1 MRIACC
7 SVKSPRRR
15 LRRSNRWTTCN
26 RLGVEHEADHADRPL
41 RAPGRSQSGAVPRRN
56 HRHHAEPRQW
66 TRRRARA
73 VGAVSRHGARHGVP
87 RESKDRNGVFRA
99 VRGDVRTGH
108 SLSGSDGR
116 SGRREDFRATDRAG
130 GPHPYG
136 RGGQRRP
143 DGRQRRRS
151 STRGHQRR
159 RHWRC
164 RSMTQATLSAGDTSW
179 VLVSSALVLLMTVG
193 LAFFYG
199 GLVRPKNALNTM
211 MMSVVALGVIG
222 VQWMLVGYSIAF
234 SPGNGWLGGLSWLGL
249 NNVGLEPN
257 ATYSATI
264 PLQAHAMFQGMFAII
279 TPALISGAIVERMRF
294 RGYIVFLVLWAT
306 LIYDPLAHWVWGSG
320 GWLLKR
326 GALDFAGGTVV
337 HISAGVSALVAAW
350 FLGPRRDYR
359 RVPIA
364 PHNVPLVLL
373 GAGLLWFGWFGF
385 NAGSALAANGLAAL
399 AFVNT
404 NTAAAAALVTWAALD
419 LIRTGKITAVGAAT
433 GLVVGLVGITP
444 AAGYVKPL
452 SGLLIGVL
460 AAVVSYTAIQ
470 IRSRT
475 KLDDALDVF
484 SCHGLAGMAGALLTG
499 VFATKLVNPAGGDGL
514 LAGNAAQLG
523 VQLLAVVAA
532 AAFAA
537 AGTAVI
543 LKFLQVTIGARA
555 GVSEESAGLD
565 LSQHGEEAY
574 FGSDLGSAAGT
585 GSSLGGSVVVETFA
599 IEPAPGRLRA
609 SDARGAH

>member
-1 MRIACC
+1 
-7 SVKSPRRR
+7 
-15 LRRSNRWTTCN
+15 
-26 RLGVEHEADHADRPL
+26 
-41 RAPGRSQSGAVPRRN
+41 
-56 HRHHAEPRQW
+56 
-66 TRRRARA
+66 
-73 VGAVSRHGARHGVP
+73 
-87 RESKDRNGVFRA
+87 
-99 VRGDVRTGH
+99 
-108 SLSGSDGR
+108 
-116 SGRREDFRATDRAG
+116 
-130 GPHPYG
+130 
-136 RGGQRRP
+136 
-143 DGRQRRRS
+143 
-151 STRGHQRR
+151 
-159 RHWRC
+159 
-164 RSMTQATLSAGDTSW
+164 MTQATVSAGDTSW

-222 VQWMLVGYSIAF
+222 VQWMLFGYSIAF
-234 SPGNGWLGGLSWLGL
+234 APGNALLGGFSWFGLS
-249 NNVGLEPN
+249 NVGLDPN
-257 ATYSATI
+257 PMYSATI
-264 PLQAHAMFQGMFAII
+264 PIQAHAMFQGMFAII

-294 RGYIVFLVLWAT
+294 RGYVVFLVLWAT

-419 LIRTGKITAVGAAT
+419 LTRTGKITAVGAAT

-444 AAGYVKPL
+444 AAGYVTPMA
-452 SGLLIGVL
+452 GLLIGVL
-460 AAVVSYTAIQ
+460 AAGISYTAIQ

-484 SCHGLAGMAGALLTG
+484 SCHGIAGVTGALLTG
-499 VFATKLVNPAGGDGL
+499 VFATKLMNPAGGDGL
-514 LAGNAAQLG
+514 LAGNAAQIG
-523 VQLLAVVAA
+523 VQLLAVVTTV
-532 AAFAA
+532 AFAGL
-537 AGTAVI
+537 GTLGI
-543 LKFLQVTIGARA
+543 LSLVQVTIGARA
-555 GVSEESAGLD
+555 DLPDETAGLD

-574 FGSDLGSAAGT
+574 LGTDLGSLAGP
-585 GSSLGGSVVVETFA
+585 GGALGGSVVVESFVVEPTA
-599 IEPAPGRLRA
+599 APEPAV
-609 SDARGAH
+609 

>member
-1 MRIACC
+1 
-7 SVKSPRRR
+7 V
-15 LRRSNRWTTCN
+15 
-26 RLGVEHEADHADRPL
+26 
-41 RAPGRSQSGAVPRRN
+41 
-56 HRHHAEPRQW
+56 
-66 TRRRARA
+66 
-73 VGAVSRHGARHGVP
+73 
-87 RESKDRNGVFRA
+87 
-99 VRGDVRTGH
+99 
-108 SLSGSDGR
+108 
-116 SGRREDFRATDRAG
+116 
-130 GPHPYG
+130 
-136 RGGQRRP
+136 
-143 DGRQRRRS
+143 
-151 STRGHQRR
+151 
-159 RHWRC
+159 
-164 RSMTQATLSAGDTSW
+164 TQATVSAGDTAW

-211 MMSVVALGVIG
+211 MMSVVALGVVG

-234 SPGNGWLGGLSWLGL
+234 APGNAVLGGLSWLGL
-249 NNVGLEPN
+249 NNVGLDPN
-257 ATYSATI
+257 PTYSSTI
-264 PLQAHAMFQGMFAII
+264 PIQAHAMFQGMFAII

-294 RGYIVFLVLWAT
+294 RGYVVFLVLWAT

-404 NTAAAAALVTWAALD
+404 NTAAAAALVTWAGLD
-419 LIRTGKITAVGAAT
+419 LFRTGKITAVGAAT

-444 AAGYVKPL
+444 AAGYVTPISAL
-452 SGLLIGVL
+452 FIGVI
-460 AAVVSYTAIQ
+460 AAGVSYTAIQ

-475 KLDDALDVF
+475 RLDDALDVF
-484 SCHGLAGMAGALLTG
+484 SCHGIAGITGAMLTG
-499 VFATKLVNPAGGDGL
+499 VFATKLMNPAGADGL

-523 VQLLAVVAA
+523 VQLLAVLATI
-532 AAFAA
+532 AFAA
-537 AGTAVI
+537 LGTLAI
-543 LKFLQVTIGARA
+543 LALVQVTIGARA
-555 GVSEESAGLD
+555 DLPEETAGLD

-574 FGSDLGSAAGT
+574 LGTDLGSLAGP
-585 GSSLGGSVVVETFA
+585 GGALGGSVVVEPFA
-599 IEPAPGRLRA
+599 GGPEPAPEPA
-609 SDARGAH
+609 V